1 MAELGLDPRDLEF
14 VLLSH
19 GHEDHDGSLGEVT
32 ARTGAAVRAHTTY
45 ERLVRKYP
53 DLAPAEYKRDFPAKC
68 WHCFMPESFYARNCL
83 AYHAELL
90 EIPVETIGDGLQ
102 SLGPD
107 MRTLHVPGHSPD
119 CLALLL
125 GDEVLLVGDSILPGI
140 TPWPTSLNMHRVTG
154 CVLGDY
160 PEPEKLYG
168 LKRYIKS
175 LKELAALAGPGPAVL
190 PAHRLFHLGQLQPM
204 ETTARV
210 DELLAH
216 HVDRCADILRIL
228 AQGPQ
233 DVEGHRPRALRA
245 GEAQGRGNHD
255 GQERDRLPLRD
266 AHGSGRRGPDR
277 RPPLPGHR
285 RAGVRGFHSG
295 GCEGYCCIYPG
306 ASCPGQFSPSA
317 KTWFCLGSRALAR
330 PGGPSWPACGNNLS
344 PIHLYAFLLGRGAWG
359 ETLFFG
365 LPKKRG
371 FPPVLPFLKLLV
383 MSELGY
389 FAAFGG

>member
-1 MAELGLDPRDLEF
+1 MLEQYYDVVRAGDSRGNGMILKFRFPSGLVVYGLPTPNEYGGEWDLGPTWNYLVLADRPFLVDCGRWGTGQYLVETMAELGLDPRDLEF

-45 ERLVRKYP
+45 ERLVRNYP

-233 DVEGHRPRALRA
+233 GVEAIARGHFAPEKLKGVGIMMAKNEIVCHCEMLMEAGDVARTADRLYQATG
-245 GEAQGRGNHD
+245 AQGFED
-255 GQERDRLPLRD
+255 FI
-266 AHGSGRRGPDR
+266 
-277 RPPLPGHR
+277 
-285 RAGVRGFHSG
+285 AGV
-295 GCEGYCCIYPG
+295 
-306 ASCPGQFSPSA
+306 
-317 KTWFCLGSRALAR
+317 
-330 PGGPSWPACGNNLS
+330 
-344 PIHLYAFLLGRGAWG
+344 
-359 ETLFFG
+359 
-365 LPKKRG
+365 
-371 FPPVLPFLKLLV
+371 
-383 MSELGY
+383 
-389 FAAFGG
+389 